1 MEEQPQTK
9 TLSLQLRS
17 PLYTDLQYFHCSLS
31 FPVINKTV
39 NNISFRDCVMFCFV
53 MSSVEETFIFSL
65 RFNKNKL
72 HLTTAVSVGASD
84 ELVVWGL

>member
-1 MEEQPQTK
+1 
-9 TLSLQLRS
+9 
-17 PLYTDLQYFHCSLS
+17 
-31 FPVINKTV
+31 
-39 NNISFRDCVMFCFV
+39 MFCFV